1 MIHTSFFFGAH
12 YIYYMKNQKF
22 ENGGTGNMP
31 IYEYECRNCKEK
43 FEVLQ
48 KIDEGNEGLC
58 CPKCNSDKPE
68 KVLSAFC
75 SGTAKGGAAGV
86 SAHSAPGHS

>member
-1 MIHTSFFFGAH
+1 
-12 YIYYMKNQKF
+12 MKNQKL

-48 KIDEGNEGLC
+48 KIDESNEGVC

-75 SGTAKGGAAGV
+75 SGTGKGGAPGA
-86 SAHSAPGHS
+86 SDHSALGHS